1 MDITEVRHRFA
12 AYGSGELT
20 QSELRDIIRTAL
32 TREPLLSTAYIALSE
47 AYRRA
52 RVIDAEL
59 HSTIVADIRE
69 ITGPRLNPALSPA
82 DNPERNATTVFF
94 ERPAAPVEAG
104 ASPQGEHPS
113 HDARA
118 PEPERNAIPAD
129 AAANDGDVVPSEAAV
144 YAGDG
149 FAGASAPP
157 PGPAEPGTGDPSWR
171 ATTGMGVA
179 GGAGAA
185 TSTGMTS
192 GTGPTTGTTGTGSAW
207 DSPERLAEAA
217 TPLFSGS
224 VLNGRFQLIEELGR
238 GGMGVVYKAL
248 DLQTTDQDRQRYVAI
263 KVLNDDFKR
272 HPLAVRSLQREARK
286 AQKLAHPN
294 IVTVHD
300 FDRDAGNVY
309 MELEL
314 LTGRSLDQVLRTEAK
329 VGLPLPRV
337 MAIVKS
343 LGAALSHAHEQ
354 GIVHSDFKPSNAF
367 ITDDGTVKVLDFGIA
382 RAAPNRVDRGDK
394 TLFDAGQLGAISPPY
409 ASPEM
414 LNGEAPDVRDD
425 IYGLA
430 CVTYQLLTGRHPFN
444 RIDAVKAREAGLQPP
459 PVRSLTRS
467 RWRALRQGL
476 AFERGDRTPTVDHF
490 VTRFTEPP
498 RHSTWWAVAASIA
511 VVAIAVAVVVTR
523 QWGAHEATVLQHQ
536 LAVTDPAAFDAALT
550 QLRAAPPRLRRRV
563 LLDEATKTAVLGHFQ
578 AEMRQATAPPKYD
591 YGRAHAIV
599 GELRTLLPD
608 SSLVITTAQQLD
620 RDQQSELAQQLESR
634 DKFLRAGPLV
644 ASQGPDNLT
653 AALGRIQLIDPQH
666 GALSD
671 PRLPSVY
678 ATAAATAVDT
688 GRADLGKEIVTAGL
702 TFAPND
708 AKLLGLQDRIGSEL
722 QRVANARRASELE
735 QRLATLNPASAAY
748 LDAVLANRDDLSSLA
763 AIAPASPVLARVQS
777 SLQTTV
783 LARIKQQLADH
794 DIAGA
799 RDLLLNVG
807 ELLPEQTLATAR
819 ASVLEAAGAEQ
830 DRALD
835 TLDRLR
841 SAALTGRLEQTSAS
855 GALDLYAELQRAG
868 ASPDVL
874 AEARDLLAYGYLRQA
889 RRARAAGDTQSAL
902 KSLAAGRALQASSTL
917 QLRLAAE
924 QAAVTAPPSAGGD
937 QTQGAGT
944 ELNAARGH
952 FGETLRSSALGSVE
966 LAAMAD
972 ALDRLEALGA
982 SPREADSGLRQIED
996 RVIGE
1001 IGPLQQQSGPD
1012 RAQLFAHQAAA
1023 TVLGSVRIAEVARQ
1037 LRHSAVRKEARY
1049 SPETLAQRNELSD
1062 LVARPEATPRWAAS
1076 VHKLLQR
1083 LAVVLPADDAALAD
1097 ARRVAVNLFVR
1108 AAADARTNKDAK
1120 EAKNFLEEARSFDAQ
1135 SLEIARENAA
1145 VERDRSATEAQA
1157 ADHAQ
1162 QAGIDSLKSKLAAQV
1177 AAGNMDGP
1185 DGAIATSNA
1194 LRRVLGGS
1202 VYVARDMPQILV
1214 GGYVHRART
1223 QLATGHVD
1231 EALETLASARKKF
1244 GAAPELKNL
1253 ETRYVA
1259 IGDVF
1264 DRLSTAILL
1273 NADELRHGLDGLRG
1287 TEGVDY
1293 PAIEGMLAHTLAN
1306 RIADQRAAKRASVV
1320 ASLVEAGHKLFPE
1333 YATVLEQG
1341 IAGALPKTGLA
1352 VTTDP

>member
-20 QSELRDIIRTAL
+20 QSELRNIIRTAL
-32 TREPLLSTAYIALSE
+32 TREPLLSTAYIALTE

-52 RVIDAEL
+52 KVIDAEL
-59 HSTIVADIRE
+59 HSSIVADIRE
-69 ITGPRLNPALSPA
+69 ITGPRPNPAPDRA
-82 DNPERNATTVFF
+82 DSVERNAATVFF
-94 ERPAAPVEAG
+94 EPPAQPAQAG
-104 ASPQGEHPS
+104 KVIALEVVP
-113 HDARA
+113 DLRLAA
-118 PEPERNAIPAD
+118 AVAD
-129 AAANDGDVVPSEAAV
+129 AAL
-144 YAGDG
+144 
-149 FAGASAPP
+149 AGASALL
-157 PGPAEPGTGDPSWR
+157 PGAAEAKTGDPSWR
-171 ATTGMGVA
+171 APAGTGAGIGGSPDLPTGTGMATGTGITTGTGV
-179 GGAGAA
+179 
-185 TSTGMTS
+185 TT
-192 GTGPTTGTTGTGSAW
+192 GTGPTGTGSTTGTGSAW

-224 VLNGRFQLIEELGR
+224 VLNERFQLVEELGR

-248 DLQTTDQDRQRYVAI
+248 DLQTADHKDRQRYVAI

-329 VGLPLPRV
+329 AGLPVPRV
-337 MAIVKS
+337 MTIVKS

-382 RAAPNRVDRGDK
+382 RAAPTRVDRGGDK

-414 LNGEAPDVRDD
+414 LNGDAPDVRDD

-459 PVRSLTRS
+459 PVSSLARSQ
-467 RWRALRQGL
+467 WRALRQGL
-476 AFERGDRTPTVDHF
+476 AFQRNDRTPSVDLF
-490 VTRFTEPP
+490 VTRLTEPP
-498 RHSTWWAVAASIA
+498 RRSIWWTVAASIA
-511 VVAIAVAVVVTR
+511 VLAIAVAVIVAHE
-523 QWGAHEATVLQHQ
+523 WGAHQAAALQHQ
-536 LAVTDPAAFDAALT
+536 LAVTDPAAFDAVLT
-550 QLRAAPPRLRRRV
+550 RLRAAPPRLRRRV
-563 LLDEATKTAVLGHFQ
+563 LLDEATKAAVLGHFQ
-578 AEMRQATAPPKYD
+578 AEIRQATAAPKYG
-591 YGRAHAIV
+591 YVRAHAIV

-608 SSLVITTAQQLD
+608 SSLVITIAQQLD
-620 RDQQSELAQQLESR
+620 REQQAELARQLESR

-653 AALGRIQLIDPQH
+653 AVLARIQRIDPQH

-671 PRLPSVY
+671 PRLPGAY

-688 GRADLGKEIVTAGL
+688 GGADLGKEIVTAGL
-702 TFAPND
+702 LFAPGD
-708 AKLLGLQDRIGSEL
+708 PKLLGLQERISGEL
-722 QRVANARRASELE
+722 QRAANVRHAAELE
-735 QRLATLNPASAAY
+735 QRLVTLNPSSAGY

-777 SLQTTV
+777 ALQTTV
-783 LARIKQQLADH
+783 LARIRQQLADH

-807 ELLPEQTLATAR
+807 ELLPDQTLSTAR

-841 SAALTGRLEQTSAS
+841 SAALTGRLAQTSAS

-889 RRARAAGDTQSAL
+889 RRARAAGDTQGSL
-902 KSLAAGRALQASSTL
+902 KSLSAGRALQASSTL

-924 QAAVTAPPSAGGD
+924 EAAVSAPPRRDGNQAQSA
-937 QTQGAGT
+937 AT

-952 FGETLRSSALGSVE
+952 FGETLRSSALGSTE

-982 SPREADSGLRQIED
+982 SPQEADSGLRQIED

-1062 LVARPEATPRWAAS
+1062 LIARPEATQRWAAA
-1076 VHKLLQR
+1076 VRKLVQR
-1083 LAVVLPADDAALAD
+1083 LTVVLPADDAALID
-1097 ARRVAVNLFVR
+1097 ARRVGVGTFVR
-1108 AAADARTNKDAK
+1108 AASDART
-1120 EAKNFLEEARSFDAQ
+1120 
-1135 SLEIARENAA
+1135 
-1145 VERDRSATEAQA
+1145 
-1157 ADHAQ
+1157 
-1162 QAGIDSLKSKLAAQV
+1162 SK
-1177 AAGNMDGP
+1177 
-1185 DGAIATSNA
+1185 
-1194 LRRVLGGS
+1194 
-1202 VYVARDMPQILV
+1202 
-1214 GGYVHRART
+1214 
-1223 QLATGHVD
+1223 
-1231 EALETLASARKKF
+1231 
-1244 GAAPELKNL
+1244 
-1253 ETRYVA
+1253 
-1259 IGDVF
+1259 
-1264 DRLSTAILL
+1264 
-1273 NADELRHGLDGLRG
+1273 
-1287 TEGVDY
+1287 
-1293 PAIEGMLAHTLAN
+1293 
-1306 RIADQRAAKRASVV
+1306 
-1320 ASLVEAGHKLFPE
+1320 
-1333 YATVLEQG
+1333 
-1341 IAGALPKTGLA
+1341 
-1352 VTTDP
+1352 